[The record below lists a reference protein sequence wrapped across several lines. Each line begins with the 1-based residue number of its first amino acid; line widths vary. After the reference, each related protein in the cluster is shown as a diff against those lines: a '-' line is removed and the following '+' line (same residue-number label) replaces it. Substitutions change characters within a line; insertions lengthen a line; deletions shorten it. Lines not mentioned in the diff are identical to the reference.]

1 MLLAS
6 LPTRRGAART
16 QGSATDIGA
25 YETLAGS
32 SAQCKLDM
40 DGDNAVLTMKEGLVL
55 LRSMLGFS
63 SDAATAN
70 TGIPQAQWDTARVN
84 LNANCGTS
92 LP

>member
-1 MLLAS
+1 
-6 LPTRRGAART
+6 
-16 QGSATDIGA
+16 
-25 YETLAGS
+25 
-32 SAQCKLDM
+32 M